1 MKISERALGME
12 TSPIR
17 KLAPYAEA
25 AKQKT
30 EREEDLSP
38 EYRAAGHCYFAKV
51 YGSYP

>member
-17 KLAPYAEA
+17 KLAPY
-25 AKQKT
+25 
-30 EREEDLSP
+30 EEDLSP